1 MVSAFTREFWA
12 MQRILEAEWNFD
24 KADSGTTVA
33 LLVME
38 DDNPTLWWAWL
49 GDTRIVAFAP
59 EDSRVTRLT
68 TTHDRVTGDIP
79 AQERQRIKRLKGRFC
94 EYTKQL
100 VETLRGEGGLSMTRS
115 LGDPTFYKRARRPKK
130 RKQRKQF
137 FEPSLTSDPTE
148 RRVPGQKGDP
158 LRYQVSPT
166 PSVGYTDGLGQGWSV
181 LLATDGI
188 TDFVDDNEARD
199 IASSALTPA
208 AGCAALVAR
217 AKEHRHDCQQR
228 QQRQPTRAM
237 AVCLPNR

>member
-1 MVSAFTREFWA
+1 MVSAFTRAFWA
-12 MQRILEAEWNFD
+12 MQRILEAELDFYT
-24 KADSGTTVA
+24 ADSGTTVA

-59 EDSRVTRLT
+59 EGRLVSRLT
-68 TTHDRVTGDIP
+68 TTDDRVTDDMP

-100 VETLRGEGGLSMTRS
+100 VEPLRGEGGLSMTRS

-130 RKQRKQF
+130 RKQQRHF
-137 FEPSLTSDPTE
+137 FEPSLTCDPE
-148 RRVPGQKGDP
+148 RRVVGQKRDP

-166 PSVGYTDGLGQGWSV
+166 PNVGYTDGLGQGWSV

-188 TDFVDDNEARD
+188 TDVVGDKEACD
-199 IASSALTPA
+199 IASGGLTRA
-208 AGCAALVAR
+208 AACAALVAR
-217 AKEHRHDCQQR
+217 AKEKHTEDNV
-228 QQRQPTRAM
+228 TAM
-237 AVCLPNR
+237 IVRNVGL